1 MRLVKCKKCGTPIMM
16 DSYIVEQMFIAM
28 QECNEKARKSK
39 NNIDKMSYLQEAKQI
54 SKMITQIQHRTTQ
67 IEERKT
73 TYLCQLSALVH
84 YIRENNLISDDVLSE
99 IKDTAREQA
108 RIKNEADTKVIKR
121 IYGEFENTM
130 TNRSVK
136 DTTANKALKN
146 VK

>member
-54 SKMITQIQHRTTQ
+54 SRMITQIQHRTTQ
-67 IEERKT
+67 IEERKNT
-73 TYLCQLSALVH
+73 VLCQLSELVH
-84 YIRENNLISDDVLSE
+84 YITENNIISNEKLYELKDKGREKGE
-99 IKDTAREQA
+99 IKN
-108 RIKNEADTKVIKR
+108 KADTKVIKSM
-121 IYGEFENTM
+121 YGEFENLM
-130 TNRSVK
+130 TNRSVR
-136 DTTANKALKN
+136 DTTANKAFKN